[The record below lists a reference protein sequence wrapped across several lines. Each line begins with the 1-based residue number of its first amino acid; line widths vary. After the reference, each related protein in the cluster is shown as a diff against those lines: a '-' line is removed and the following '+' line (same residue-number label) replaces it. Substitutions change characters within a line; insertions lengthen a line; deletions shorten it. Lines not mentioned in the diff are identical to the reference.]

1 MKHLFFLIVV
11 SLCSLVS
18 NARERVCFDNDWK
31 FILGDSAQMAS
42 PEYNDS
48 HWRTLNV
55 PHDWA
60 IEGDFHDSNPSGASG
75 GALPGGIGWYRKHFT
90 LSSLVSPQL
99 SSRVSPQLSSRAQS
113 RDLLPHLFLSFDG
126 VYMNSTVY
134 INGKK
139 VGTRPY
145 GYSSFE
151 YDITPYVHEGE
162 NVVAVR
168 VDNSDQPNSRWYSGC
183 GIYRHVWLT
192 KTHPIH
198 IKHWG
203 VYIHNGKVEVD
214 YINPTNQKV
223 TVKNELLDANGKVI
237 ARQSSRHSPRLSSRA
252 TSRDLS
258 TSVEMTTGK
267 DVSSRHSPRLS
278 SRHSPRLSSRA
289 TSRDLLNAEG
299 KQKNRTIK
307 LWSCES
313 PNIYTVRTQLIV
325 AGQVVDEVTTTT
337 GFRDFKFDP
346 KTGFWLNGKNFKLNG
361 VCEHHDFG
369 CLGSALNED
378 ALHRKLTKLKAMGVN
393 AIRCSHNPPAPELLN
408 MCDTMGII
416 VMDESFDMWRRRKTQ
431 NDYARFFDEWHER
444 DLTDLVLRDR
454 NHPSVLMWSIGNEVL
469 EQWSDAKAD
478 TLTLEQANLILN
490 AGHDASTLAKEGEL
504 SVNSLLTRHLA
515 EIIKRYD
522 TTRPITAGC
531 NEVNPNNHLFKSG
544 AIDIIGFNYHHQ
556 MVKDFPK
563 NFPDKPMIFSESV
576 SALQTR
582 GFYMMPSDSIYRA
595 PKQWWLPYT
604 DPTFMCSAYDNMSAS
619 WGSTHEETWDVV
631 KNTPY
636 VGGQFIWTGFD
647 YIGEPTPYGFP
658 ARSSYFGVIDLAGFP
673 KDSYYMYQSEWTDKP
688 MLHLFPH
695 WNWRPGQTIDLW
707 AYYNQADEV
716 ELFINGQSQGIKSKL
731 PSRATPGDLSTSCV
745 LSVASD
751 QRSSAVEMTVGK
763 DVSSRAQSRDL
774 CTKYHAAWRVPFA
787 PGEITAVSRKNGKTV
802 CTQTIKTAGPPHHL
816 RLSIDYQ
823 GKTTTF
829 ITVEVVDKDGNLC
842 PWAENQIE
850 FSTTGG
856 AKILGTDNGCQ
867 TSMERFQA
875 PRRKAFFGKCLVV
888 VQHPMTSG
896 APSMSSRP
904 SPLMSSRPSPLMSSR
919 PSPLMSSRATSRDLT
934 NSPTLTAQ
942 SIDLLPSSIQF

>member
-1 MKHLFFLIVV
+1 MKKSFIAIIAI
-11 SLCSLVS
+11 LCSLVS
-18 NARERVCFDNDWK
+18 TARERVCFDSDWK
-31 FILGDSAQMAS
+31 FMLGDSVQMAS
-42 PEYNDS
+42 VEYNDA
-48 HWRTLNV
+48 HWRTLDV

-60 IEGDFHDSNPSGASG
+60 IEGDFRADNPSGASG
-75 GALPGGIGWYRKHFT
+75 GALPGGIGWYRKYF
-90 LSSLVSPQL
+90 SLPAGSEKY
-99 SSRVSPQLSSRAQS
+99 
-113 RDLLPHLFLSFDG
+113 FLEFDG

-134 INGKK
+134 INGQK
-139 VGTRPY
+139 VGSRPY

-192 KTHPIH
+192 KTNPIH
-198 IKHWG
+198 IKRWG
-203 VYIHNGKVEVD
+203 VHIHNGKVDVD
-214 YINPTNQKV
+214 YVNPTNQKV
-223 TVKNELLDANGKVI
+223 KVKNIWLDANGKTI
-237 ARQSSRHSPRLSSRA
+237 TPPLSSRA
-252 TSRDLS
+252 
-258 TSVEMTTGK
+258 K
-267 DVSSRHSPRLS
+267 WSPET
-278 SRHSPRLSSRA
+278 PYV
-289 TSRDLLNAEG
+289 
-299 KQKNRTIK
+299 
-307 LWSCES
+307 
-313 PNIYTVRTQLIV
+313 YTVRTQLIV
-325 AGQVVDEVTTTT
+325 KGKVVDEVETTT

-346 KTGFWLNGKNFKLNG
+346 KTGFWLNGKNIKLNG

-369 CLGSALNED
+369 CLGAALNED

-408 MCDTMGII
+408 MCDTMGFI

-444 DLTDLVLRDR
+444 DLTDMVLRDR

-522 TTRPITAGC
+522 TSRPITAGC

-563 NFPDKPMIFSESV
+563 NFPDKPMIFTESV

-582 GFYMMPSDSIYRA
+582 GFYKMPSDSIYRA
-595 PKQWWLPYT
+595 PKEWWLPYT

-695 WNWRPGQTIDLW
+695 WNWLPGQTIDLW

-716 ELFINGQSQGIKSKL
+716 ELYLNGVSQGVKSKL
-731 PSRATPGDLSTSCV
+731 P
-745 LSVASD
+745 
-751 QRSSAVEMTVGK
+751 
-763 DVSSRAQSRDL
+763 SRAQSRDL
-774 CTKYHAAWRVPFA
+774 CTPYHAAWRIPFT
-787 PGEITAVSRKNGKTV
+787 PGEITAVSRRDGKV
-802 CTQTIKTAGPPHHL
+802 VQTQTIKTAGAPHHI
-816 RLSIDYQ
+816 RLSIDYK

-829 ITVEVVDKDGNLC
+829 ITAEIVDKDGNLC

-856 AKILGTDNGCQ
+856 ATILGTDNGCQ

-888 VQHPMTSG
+888 IG
-896 APSMSSRP
+896 
-904 SPLMSSRPSPLMSSR
+904 L
-919 PSPLMSSRATSRDLT
+919 SSRAQSRDLIEI
-934 NSPTLTAQ
+934 PTLRAE
-942 SIDLLPSSIQF
+942 SIDLLPSSIEF